1 MNKGAI
7 KALLFDLDDTLL
19 INDMS
24 NFSPHYFK
32 ALRARVKPVCSPEA
46 FMEALNAAMRAVW
59 DNDGQD
65 GKNAQVFWEAFA
77 PRLDCDIDEIRA
89 TLETFYTEDFEAL
102 RKYTKADPHARPLMD
117 LAFEEKYQV
126 AIVTQPVFPREAIL
140 ARLRWAGVGADRYD
154 YDYITTYEN
163 MGACKPHPQFF
174 VTVMEHLGREA
185 AECLM
190 VGDSP
195 EADLPARRLGMRTFW
210 VDRGRIPQLPSAAS
224 DAQGSLRDLITL
236 IETGEIHDL

>member
-1 MNKGAI
+1 MSERAI

-19 INDMS
+19 INDMRE
-24 NFSPHYFK
+24 FSPHYFK
-32 ALRARVKPVCSPEA
+32 ALRARVKPVCSPET

-65 GKNAQVFWEAFA
+65 GKNAEVFWATFA
-77 PRLDCDIDEIRA
+77 PRLDCNIAEIKA
-89 TLETFYTEDFEAL
+89 TLETFYAEDFETL
-102 RKYTKADPHARPLMD
+102 RKYTKPDPLAQPLVD
-117 LAFEEKYQV
+117 LAFEKRYQV

-174 VTVMEHLGREA
+174 VTVMEHLEREA

-210 VDRGRIPQLPSAAS
+210 VDRKRIPQLPSAAS
-224 DAQGSLRDLITL
+224 DAQGSLRDLMTL
-236 IETGEIHDL
+236 IETGEIDDL